1 MGNIFPDPA
10 KNPAIM
16 ILTAR
21 ERLAQEAEAEFARA
35 GKGREGRRFL
45 DVMTIRQILMLRDE
59 KAVEAAEIEKKL
71 GLKSGIVAR
80 LGAKG
85 IVGDTSMSG

>member
-21 ERLAQEAEAEFARA
+21 ERLAMEAEAEFARA
-35 GKGREGRRFL
+35 GKGGEGRRFL

-59 KAVEAAEIEKKL
+59 KAVEAAEIENRL

-80 LGAKG
+80 LGVKG
-85 IVGDTSMSG
+85 IVGDTSMSD